1 MESVLS
7 WSRAIILLLPTF
19 TPLPVL
25 QAGVQLKKVQ
35 PEAQHPAPAGDGGR
49 FVPNPADLLKL
60 KAGLRKTNA
69 GAAEEGPA
77 AQPAEQQAHEQAEA
91 KAAPPCGTA
100 AEAAPA
106 ADSSAPLERAADK
119 PEVQPVAEPG
129 KAGDPDPAP
138 VAEER
143 AAEHEAQVPL
153 PAVQA
158 VCEEPVDVAM
168 VEAQPEPAAAAQTP
182 APGAAPEQELA
193 AEQPTDVADVVRENA
208 ALAEAGQERS
218 VTAVPVAPAAV
229 PCSAHRKRVR
239 FVEGAASTPEGAA
252 RDATIT
258 IRLRRG
264 DLEQARTGKGGCLGW
279 PACLG
284 QTHHGQQIA
293 GGNHIEQNGCKP
305 PGLPPPAPVPCLFW
319 ACLQLSE
326 F

>member
-1 MESVLS
+1 MSCPSSSLS
-7 WSRAIILLLPTF
+7 ITSTALSD
-19 TPLPVL
+19 L

-35 PEAQHPAPAGDGGR
+35 PESQRPAAPAGDGGR

-77 AQPAEQQAHEQAEA
+77 AQPAEQQAHKQAEA
-91 KAAPPCGTA
+91 KAAPPCGAA

-119 PEVQPVAEPG
+119 LEVQPVAEPG

-143 AAEHEAQVPL
+143 AAEHEAQVPT

-158 VCEEPVDVAM
+158 VCEEPVDVTM

-182 APGAAPEQELA
+182 APRAAPKQEPA
-193 AEQPTDVADVVRENA
+193 AEQPMDVADVVRENA
-208 ALAEAGQERS
+208 ALAEAAQERS
-218 VTAVPVAPAAV
+218 ASAVPVAPAAG
-229 PCSAHRKRVR
+229 PCSAHRRRVR

-264 DLEQARTGKGGCLGW
+264 DLEQARTGKGGCLVW
-279 PACLG
+279 PACFG
-284 QTHHGQQIA
+284 QTHHGQQTAVGITWSKLA
-293 GGNHIEQNGCKP
+293 ANPQACHP
-305 PGLPPPAPVPCLFW
+305 LAPHQAWSW